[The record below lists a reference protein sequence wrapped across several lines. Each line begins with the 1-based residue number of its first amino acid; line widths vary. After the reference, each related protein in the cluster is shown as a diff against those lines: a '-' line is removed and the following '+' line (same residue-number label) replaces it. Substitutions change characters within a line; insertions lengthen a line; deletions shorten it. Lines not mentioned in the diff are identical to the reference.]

1 MPFQSKPLLH
11 QPKPSKFTEHSNRF
25 PRNLLGGP
33 VTLSHCSIPGSSWCF
48 QEGACRSVSSP
59 PSPLI
64 FVAGRGRWECRE
76 HKPAAGTRRAGM
88 RGWGNAGGRGCG
100 SLPPPRAGSIPER
113 SHPGA
118 AASPGAS
125 TMSSTNAHP
134 LFRFKA
140 LARRHFSQLQ
150 PPAMPVLQE
159 AAVKN
164 SFLKGN

>member
-1 MPFQSKPLLH
+1 
-11 QPKPSKFTEHSNRF
+11 
-25 PRNLLGGP
+25 
-33 VTLSHCSIPGSSWCF
+33 
-48 QEGACRSVSSP
+48 
-59 PSPLI
+59 
-64 FVAGRGRWECRE
+64 
-76 HKPAAGTRRAGM
+76 M
-88 RGWGNAGGRGCG
+88 RGYGRERCG
-100 SLPPPRAGSIPER
+100 SLSPPRTGAIPER

-125 TMSSTNAHP
+125 TTSSTNAHP

-164 SFLKGN
+164 SFLKGS